1 MECQENV
8 SRLVVDRLRLDS
20 HDLTMAQDVAFG
32 RPDRE
37 LLALALALALQLG
50 AIILTEDTDFG
61 ELVMRERL
69 LSAGVVLLRLS
80 GLARSLQPDHI
91 AQTLANHAVAQP
103 SAFTVVT
110 PTNIRIRALLS
121 P

>member
-1 MECQENV
+1 MKLFIDENV
-8 SRLVVDRLRLDS
+8 SRLVVDRLRQDS
-20 HDLTMAQDVAFG
+20 HDLTLAQDVAFG

-37 LLALALALALQLG
+37 LLALALQLG

-69 LSAGVVLLRLS
+69 PSAGVILLRLS
-80 GLARSLQPDHI
+80 GMARSLQPDYI
-91 AQTLANHAVAQP
+91 AQTLATHVTALDG
-103 SAFTVVT
+103 AFTVVT
-110 PTNIRIRALLS
+110 PTNVRIRSL

>member
-1 MECQENV
+1 MKLFIDENI
-8 SRLVVDRLRLDS
+8 SHLVVDRLRLDG
-20 HDLTMAQDVAFG
+20 HDLTLAQDVAFG
-32 RPDRE
+32 RPDCE
-37 LLALALALALQLG
+37 LLAFALHLG

-69 LSAGVVLLRLS
+69 PSAGVVLLRLG
-80 GLARSLQPDHI
+80 GLARFLQPDYI
-91 AQTLANHAVAQP
+91 AQTLAIHAAALP

-110 PTNIRIRALLS
+110 PASIRIRPLPS

>member
-1 MECQENV
+1 
-8 SRLVVDRLRLDS
+8 VDRLRQDG
-20 HDLTMAQDVAFG
+20 HDLTLAQDVAFG

-37 LLALALALALQLG
+37 LLALALQLG

-69 LSAGVVLLRLS
+69 PSAGVVLLRLS
-80 GLARSLQPDHI
+80 GVARALQPDYI
-91 AQTLANHAVAQP
+91 AQTLATHATAVDG
-103 SAFTVVT
+103 SFTVVT
-110 PTNIRIRALLS
+110 PTNVRIRSL

>member
-1 MECQENV
+1 MKLFIDENV

-20 HDLTMAQDVAFG
+20 HDLTLAHDVAFG

-37 LLALALALALQLG
+37 LLALALQLG

-61 ELVMRERL
+61 ELVIREGL
-69 LSAGVVLLRLS
+69 PSAGVVLLRLS
-80 GLARSLQPDHI
+80 GLARSLQPDYI
-91 AQTLANHAVAQP
+91 AQILATHSVNLP
-103 SAFTVVT
+103 GAFTVVT
-110 PTNIRIRALLS
+110 PTNIRIRPL

>member
-1 MECQENV
+1 MKLFIDENV
-8 SRLVVDRLRLDS
+8 SRLVVDRLRVDG
-20 HDLTMAQDVAFG
+20 HDLTLAQDVAFG

-37 LLALALALALQLG
+37 LLALALQLG

-69 LSAGVVLLRLS
+69 ASAGVILLRLS
-80 GLARSLQPDHI
+80 GMARSLQPDYI
-91 AQTLANHAVAQP
+91 AQTLAVHAAALP
-103 SAFTVVT
+103 DAFTVVT
-110 PTNIRIRALLS
+110 PTNVRIRPL

>member
-1 MECQENV
+1 MKLFIDENV
-8 SRLVVDRLRLDS
+8 SRLVVDRLRLDG
-20 HDLTMAQDVAFG
+20 HDLTLAQDVAFG

-37 LLALALALALQLG
+37 LLALALQLG

-69 LSAGVVLLRLS
+69 PSAGVILLRLS
-80 GLARSLQPDHI
+80 GMARSLQPEYI
-91 AQTLANHAVAQP
+91 AQTLATHATAVDG
-103 SAFTVVT
+103 SFTVVT
-110 PTNIRIRALLS
+110 PTNVRIRAL

>member
-1 MECQENV
+1 MKLFIDENV
-8 SRLVVDRLRLDS
+8 SRLVVDRLRVDG
-20 HDLTMAQDVAFG
+20 HDLTLAQDVAFA

-37 LLALALALALQLG
+37 LLARALQLG

-69 LSAGVVLLRLS
+69 PSAGVILMRLS
-80 GLARSLQPDHI
+80 GMARSLQPDYI
-91 AQTLANHAVAQP
+91 AQTLVTHSTALDG
-103 SAFTVVT
+103 SFTVVT
-110 PTNIRIRALLS
+110 PTNVRIRPL

>member
-1 MECQENV
+1 MKLFIDENV
-8 SRLVVDRLRLDS
+8 SRLVVDRLRLDG
-20 HDLTMAQDVAFG
+20 HDLTLAQDVALG

-37 LLALALALALQLG
+37 LLALALQLG

-69 LSAGVVLLRLS
+69 PSAGVVLLRLR
-80 GLARSLQPDHI
+80 GLARPLQPDYI
-91 AQTLANHAVAQP
+91 AQTLATHATALP
-103 SAFTVVT
+103 GAFTAVT
-110 PTNIRIRALLS
+110 PANVRIRPL